1 MKLAFETIL
10 LIVLAAIVLIVIV
23 WIMSFYNRTVSLGNQ
38 VQNAFAQIDVQ
49 LKRRTDLIPN
59 LVETVKGYAKH
70 EREVLENVTKART
83 QYLSATSVA
92 DKVKTSNQ
100 LTDALSHLFAVA
112 ENYPQLKANKNFLAL
127 QEELSTTEN
136 KIAHAR
142 QYYND
147 RIMEYNTYI
156 QVMPNNMLAG
166 MFSKH
171 PMESLKATERERE
184 PVKVK
189 F

>member
-1 MKLAFETIL
+1 MAAGLIALIIIGAIAL
-10 LIVLAAIVLIVIV
+10 LIII
-23 WIMSFYNRTVSLGNQ
+23 WIMSFFNRTVSLTNQ

-166 MFSKH
+166 MFNRHS
-171 PMESLKATERERE
+171 MEPLKATERERE
-184 PVKVK
+184 NVKVK